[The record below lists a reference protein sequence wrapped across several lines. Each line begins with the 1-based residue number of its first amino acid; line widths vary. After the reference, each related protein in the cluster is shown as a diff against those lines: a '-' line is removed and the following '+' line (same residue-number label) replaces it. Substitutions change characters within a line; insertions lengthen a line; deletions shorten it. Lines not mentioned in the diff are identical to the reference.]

1 MCSAQY
7 SLDHRDTDCD
17 LVLENIAG
25 QADVDHIV
33 EKIKTGF
40 EQPFDVNTHSIM
52 LGISIGSAI
61 YPGDGTDMDTLISH
75 ADSGMYGD
83 KRSGE

>member
-25 QADVDHIV
+25 KADVDQVI

-40 EQPFDVNTHSIM
+40 EQPFDVNSHSII

-61 YPGDGTDMDTLISH
+61 YPGDGTEIGRAH
-75 ADSGMYGD
+75 V
-83 KRSGE
+83 